1 MSRWYCVWGRRSVR
15 RGGTVFPLTPWRVQ
29 GREIGPPALGL
40 VSRFR
45 VRWGR
50 VAALK
55 GIGPTRVVF
64 RLWWAWAWDARLR
77 DPVVVFTS
85 HGFLA

>member
-1 MSRWYCVWGRRSVR
+1 M
-15 RGGTVFPLTPWRVQ
+15 FPLTPWRVQ
-29 GREIGPPALGL
+29 GQEIGPPALGL

-45 VRWGR
+45 WGR

-55 GIGPTRVVF
+55 GIGHTRVVF
-64 RLWWAWAWDARLR
+64 RLWWAWVRDARLG

-85 HGFLA
+85 HGLFGIRFEYCN